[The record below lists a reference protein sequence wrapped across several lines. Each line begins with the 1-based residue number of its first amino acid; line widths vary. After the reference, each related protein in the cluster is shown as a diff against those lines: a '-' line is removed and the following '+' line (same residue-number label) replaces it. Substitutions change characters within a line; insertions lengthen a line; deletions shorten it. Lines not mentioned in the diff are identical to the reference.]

1 MRPDCWRTSSRR
13 YSALATRSGEAEGF
27 RRTVA
32 PATAWKELGGTGAQR
47 SSQISTARVTPGSSG
62 TWNRRSVPKG
72 TISPARRI
80 SASRA
85 SRDDENQ
92 RSS

>member
-1 MRPDCWRTSSRR
+1 M
-13 YSALATRSGEAEGF
+13 
-27 RRTVA
+27 A

-47 SSQISTARVTPGSSG
+47 SSQISTPSVTPGSSG
-62 TWNRRSVPKG
+62 TWNSRSVPKG
-72 TISPARRI
+72 TVSPASRI

-85 SRDDENQ
+85 SRAEENQ

>member
-1 MRPDCWRTSSRR
+1 M
-13 YSALATRSGEAEGF
+13 
-27 RRTVA
+27 A
-32 PATAWKELGGTGAQR
+32 PATAWRELGGMGAQR

-62 TWNRRSVPKG
+62 SWKRRSVPKG
-72 TISPARRI
+72 AAWPARRT

-85 SRDDENQ
+85 SRDEENH